1 MIPRIRVEK
10 LLHRRRVD
18 WALRCGSIKDCVD
31 PLLGIKHHNDFWKLP
46 LRGLAYDFRKSSFER
61 AADICEK

>member
-1 MIPRIRVEK
+1 MIPRIGVEK
-10 LLHRRRVD
+10 LLHLRRVE

-46 LRGLAYDFRKSSFER
+46 LSGLAYDFRKSSFER
-61 AADICEK
+61 AANICEK